1 METKKKEL
9 TVIEYPNAL
18 GSGIN
23 MKLVHNPA
31 FDGSMENYKNRPD
44 CKVIVMKI

>member
-1 METKKKEL
+1 MKEL

-23 MKLVHNPA
+23 MKIVHNPA
-31 FDGSMENYKNRPD
+31 FDGPIENYKGRKD
-44 CKVIVMKI
+44 CKVIIMKM